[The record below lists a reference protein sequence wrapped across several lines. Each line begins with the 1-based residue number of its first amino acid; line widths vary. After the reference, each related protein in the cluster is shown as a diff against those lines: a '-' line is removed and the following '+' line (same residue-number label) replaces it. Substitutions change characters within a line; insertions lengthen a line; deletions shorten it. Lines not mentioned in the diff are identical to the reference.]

1 MSATIYNSLKNLNYA
16 VQKLESALENKKAS
30 MAAAQRKA
38 AASQSDLFSAP
49 ATANAGPINVRML
62 ATRLD
67 TAIDQVE
74 QILKGGR
81 G

>member
-1 MSATIYNSLKNLNYA
+1 MSATIYTSLKNLNHA

-38 AASQSDLFSAP
+38 ITCQSDLFSAP
-49 ATANAGPINVRML
+49 AGANAGPINVRML

-74 QILKGGR
+74 KILKGGR